1 MACRAGDGGACRP
14 RRRRADR
21 VARRARIARRMRA
34 GIIAAGHGERLRRAG
49 ITTPKPLVAIGGEPL
64 IGRAIATARSA
75 GATSVACIVNAET
88 DQVRRFL
95 EETDF
100 GVPVHV
106 VQRTTASSAE
116 SFFALRP
123 LLDGAP
129 FLLSTVD
136 AVIAPA
142 AVAALVRA
150 AAAHAGAA
158 GVLGVTA
165 VVDDEKP
172 LWAELDADARIVTLG
187 DALHAR
193 HVTAGVYFLKPVVYS
208 LADASGARN
217 WSAFR
222 RVLGALLEHGHAL
235 YGYDVGPSIDVDRPE
250 DVAAAERLLGLTGR
264 AE

>member
-1 MACRAGDGGACRP
+1 
-14 RRRRADR
+14 
-21 VARRARIARRMRA
+21 MRA

-64 IGRAIATARSA
+64 IARAIATVRSA

-116 SFFALRP
+116 SFLALRP
-123 LLDGAP
+123 LLDAEP

-136 AVIAPA
+136 AVVAPA

-150 AAAHAGAA
+150 AAACPHAA
-158 GVLGVTA
+158 GVLGVTT
-165 VVDDEKP
+165 VVDDERP
-172 LWAELDADARIVTLG
+172 LWAELATDGRIVTLG
-187 DALHAR
+187 DAARGR
-193 HVTAGVYFLKPVVYS
+193 HVTAGVYFLKPVVYA
-208 LADASGARN
+208 LADACGAGS

-222 RVLGALLEHGHAL
+222 RILGALLEHGHVL
-235 YGYDVGPSIDVDRPE
+235 YGYDVGPSVDVDRPE